1 MLRDRAGL
9 SSRNRGSSFLF
20 LGPTGETAMVV
31 QQAESALLWL
41 MTLASWSPAPSPS
54 SSHMLPAAGFFQ
66 WPTQSSHLLTSG
78 GSLSLPSQQHAP
90 YMQESPKLTES
101 ILLLDAGVGKTEL
114 AKALAVQLFDSE
126 KMMVRIDMGEYME
139 KHSVSR
145 LIGAPPGYIGHE
157 DGGQL
162 TEAVRR
168 KPYSVVL
175 LDEVEK
181 VGCAVF
187 GGFLNCQANNC
198 AN

>member
-1 MLRDRAGL
+1 MPAEPAGL
-9 SSRNRGSSFLF
+9 QNCR
-20 LGPTGETAMVV
+20 
-31 QQAESALLWL
+31 
-41 MTLASWSPAPSPS
+41 PAP
-54 SSHMLPAAGFFQ
+54 
-66 WPTQSSHLLTSG
+66 PTDGSHLLTSG
-78 GSLSLPSQQHAP
+78 GKLSLPSQQHALFR
-90 YMQESPKLTES
+90 QASPKLTTI
-101 ILLLDAGVGKTEL
+101 ILTLCAGVGKTEL

-181 VGCAVF
+181 VGCAEYD
-187 GGFLNCQANNC
+187 GFPNCQANPKLSCGLACLLLCRQTECRAPSGWGLNGDGC
-198 AN
+198 SLGLGR